1 MGKVIPMNGDGAD
14 KRSTRGPSMN
24 QVVLCG
30 RLIADPRVHVKA
42 DGLQVSEFR
51 MVTND
56 RLEPEYHDVVTYR
69 RLAELVGD
77 YTRKGSLVLVQGH
90 LHTDRWT
97 AQDGGQRQRLIV
109 IGESVQFLSRAPQT
123 EEES

>member
-14 KRSTRGPSMN
+14 KRSTCGPSMN

-30 RLIADPRVHVKA
+30 RLVADPRVHVKA

-69 RLAELVGD
+69 RLAELVE

-97 AQDGGQRQRLIV
+97 AQDGGQRRRLVV
-109 IGESVQFLSRAPQT
+109 IGESVQFLSRAPQL